1 VSTDLQAFYTDLYAQ
16 EDPERAEFYGGW
28 RALGARSKA
37 AHVAALLARA
47 GIAPERVVEIGC
59 GDGALL
65 AALEVGSV
73 LDGFEIA
80 EEVAA
85 LARRRKLP
93 RVGRI
98 EAYDGVT
105 IPAPD
110 DAYDLAILSH
120 VVEHI
125 PDPAPVLA
133 EAARVAPR
141 VVVEVPL
148 EANRSARRPAVRA
161 EAARIGHVH
170 AFDRV
175 AVRELLAGAGL
186 RVVEELTDPL
196 SLAHHS
202 YFASGAQARAKA
214 AAKTFVRRSAFR
226 ASAERAERLFTVHYA
241 CLATRAG

>member
-1 VSTDLQAFYTDLYAQ
+1 MSNRAERSHPWVRSHRDLTSGTAVWSPLTSFQVTTDLQAFYGDLYTV
-16 EDPERAEFYGGW
+16 EDPERAQFLGGW

-37 AHVAALLARA
+37 AHIHALVTRA
-47 GIAPERVVEIGC
+47 NLNPQRIVEIGC

-65 AALEVGSV
+65 EALTIGEA

-80 EEVAA
+80 EEAAA
-85 LARRRKLP
+85 LARRRILP

-98 EAYDGVT
+98 EAYDGEH
-105 IPAPD
+105 IPAAD

-133 EAARVAPR
+133 EAARLARHVI
-141 VVVEVPL
+141 VEVPL
-148 EANRSARRPAVRA
+148 ENNQSAKRPHIRQ

-170 AFDRV
+170 EFDRE
-175 AVRELLAGAGL
+175 AVRMLMREAGL
-186 RVVEELTDPL
+186 IVVEELTDPL

-202 YFASGAQARAKA
+202 YFAETKQ
-214 AAKTFVRRSAFR
+214 
-226 ASAERAERLFTVHYA
+226 
-241 CLATRAG
+241 